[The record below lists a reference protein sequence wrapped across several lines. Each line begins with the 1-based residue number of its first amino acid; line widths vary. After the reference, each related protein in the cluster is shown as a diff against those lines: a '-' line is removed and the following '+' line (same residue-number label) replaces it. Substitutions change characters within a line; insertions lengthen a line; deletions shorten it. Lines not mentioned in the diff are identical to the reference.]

1 MKKILILLSLLSLS
15 LTSQAQITIPRE
27 SQYAEVMQRIGF
39 TDIRIE
45 YTRPNMKNRKIF
57 GEGEMVPYGTVWRTG
72 ANASTKLSASKDI
85 YLEGN
90 RIPAGDYAL
99 YTIPQPG
106 DWTIIVSKDTSLWGH
121 YGYKEENDLLRFNV
135 TPGAKLD
142 HQESLAIFFDKVN
155 DKQAVL
161 NLRWGK
167 HVIPIS
173 VKIDEKAQDAQIVAD
188 IKKTLA
194 LPDDRDKPIVVAH
207 DYFHAAVYYME
218 TNREPEQA
226 LNWFDKAIA
235 LEDVSYFNLYKS
247 DLLGKLKRYD
257 EAIEASKLGLAIFM
271 VTGNNKEWI
280 WRYEQQIEKW
290 KKLKSGS

>member
-1 MKKILILLSLLSLS
+1 MKKVFILLSLLTVTFSS
-15 LTSQAQITIPRE
+15 RAQITIPRE

-39 TDIRIE
+39 TDIHIE

-57 GEGEMVPYGTVWRTG
+57 GEQEMVPYGTVWRTG

-85 YLEGN
+85 YLNGN
-90 RIPAGDYAL
+90 RVPAGKYAI
-99 YTIPQPG
+99 YTIPEP
-106 DWTIIVSKDTSLWGH
+106 DNWTFIISKDTSLWGH
-121 YGYKEENDLLRFNV
+121 YGYNPEQDLLRFTV
-135 TPGAKLD
+135 RPEKTLD
-142 HQESLAIFFDKVN
+142 HQETMAIFFDQVN
-155 DKQAVL
+155 DKQAML

-167 HVIPIS
+167 HLIPVSI
-173 VKIDEKAQDAQIVAD
+173 KIDEKAQDEQILAG

-194 LPDDRDKPIVVAH
+194 LPDDRDEAITVAH

-218 TNREPEQA
+218 TDRDPEQA
-226 LNWFDKAIA
+226 LTWFDKAIA
-235 LEDVSYFNLYKS
+235 LKDVSYFNLYKS
-247 DLLGKLKRYD
+247 ELLGKLKRYD

-290 KKLKSGS
+290 KKLKSGT